1 MLLSGLEGKVTV
13 DDLPWI
19 PLGEGLEGNAV
30 KILRVSE
37 ETGMYSML
45 IKAKAGTINQAH
57 THSGAADFYILEGR
71 LEYRLG
77 EAKAGD
83 WMYEPAGAEH
93 EATTATEDTLYLAN
107 VYGPI
112 IFYKDDGSVDFVQD
126 WRTIKALAE
135 SAEG

>member
-30 KILRVSE
+30 KIMRVSE

-45 IKAKAGTINQAH
+45 IKAKAGTANQAH

-83 WMYEPAGAEH
+83 
-93 EATTATEDTLYLAN
+93 
-107 VYGPI
+107 
-112 IFYKDDGSVDFVQD
+112 
-126 WRTIKALAE
+126 
-135 SAEG
+135 

>member
-19 PLGEGLEGNAV
+19 PLGKGLEGNAV

-57 THSGAADFYILEGR
+57 THSGAADFYILDMRLHTLTLININSSTRNRIQDAVIIRIWTYQPCGR
-71 LEYRLG
+71 FSR
-77 EAKAGD
+77 
-83 WMYEPAGAEH
+83 
-93 EATTATEDTLYLAN
+93 
-107 VYGPI
+107 I
-112 IFYKDDGSVDFVQD
+112 IL
-126 WRTIKALAE
+126 TNIC
-135 SAEG
+135 

>member
-1 MLLSGLEGKVTV
+1 MLTGLEGKVTV

-83 WMYEPAGAEH
+83 WMYEPAGAVH

-112 IFYKDDGSVDFVQD
+112 IFYNDDGSVDFVQD

-135 SAEG
+135 SAAA

>member
-1 MLLSGLEGKVTV
+1 MLTGLEGKVST
-13 DDLPWI
+13 DELPWI

-30 KILRVSE
+30 KVLRISE

-45 IKAKAGTINQAH
+45 IRAKAGTVNQAH
-57 THSGAADFYILEGR
+57 VHSGPADFYILEGR

-83 WMYEPAGAEH
+83 WMYEPAGAVH
-93 EATTATEDTLYLAN
+93 DATTATEDTLYLAN

-112 IFYKDDGSVDFVQD
+112 IFHKEDGSVDFVQD
-126 WRTIKALAE
+126 WRTIKALVE
-135 SAEG
+135 SAR